1 MDTFKYLIWPLSHT
15 YYKFTHSLPRH
26 NHHFSHLPYAEINS
40 WQKVGTFLAFRSN
53 DGLTW
58 HQRKANLKRW
68 YRVYLGSHNFA
79 IITTLLL
86 AVNIGVYLFETFSQ
100 IQYGNIFSINPL
112 VLIKYGASYV
122 PFINAGDYWRLWTP
136 MFVHVSPI
144 HLGLNMVTLYLVG
157 PVVEQKIGSI
167 RMGCVYLLSGLA
179 GNFVS
184 FLFSQNT
191 VSAGASTS
199 LFGLIV
205 YAALITPS
213 ARQRLA
219 SILVVNLAFNLIDP
233 SVNIYGHL
241 GGLIGGVLLAALFF
255 DIDEIDFVRVP
266 SWIRTTFAVGLTLV
280 LFTWTIFNDYLP

>member
-1 MDTFKYLIWPLSHT
+1 M
-15 YYKFTHSLPRH
+15 
-26 NHHFSHLPYAEINS
+26 
-40 WQKVGTFLAFRSN
+40 AFQSN

-68 YRVYLGSHNFA
+68 YRVYLGSHDFA

-100 IQYGNIFSINPL
+100 LQYGNIFSINPL

-199 LFGLIV
+199 LFGLIA

-219 SILVVNLAFNLIDP
+219 SILIVNLAFNLIDP

-266 SWIRTTFAVGLTLV
+266 SWLRTTFAVGLTLV